1 MPVVTI
7 WEPRRY
13 VAGFASSQP
22 DAGSNPAPV
31 AGVRGKDSK
40 VREVP
45 RFHGETVR
53 RYREAG
59 EMALTLYGVGLADV
73 QRGHLLELDG
83 SHYFIERAELVEDG
97 QAYAVEGR
105 SVEALLDMEYDCYDM
120 PGSMYSGTSMGSF
133 YYGTSATT
141 ATPIMLLQ
149 TFTATRAG
157 MLYPYKVAGT
167 QAYPWAAGWWR
178 DKERI
183 GSTMVQLLASA
194 KDPAAAGTGVV
205 RDFGTYGAHLRTLCN
220 LFGFGYRCDLTWS
233 AERGLYL
240 VKWVVYDGTDNGV
253 VLRSTDPGVKGFSY
267 EWDTRDRVNMVVY
280 SYSDHYDSAG
290 AGTYDPDGP
299 KFTHYGVRLR
309 GGFMPGEVTNAA
321 EFAENMAPVYVD
333 LGEVPAS
340 VDEVQIDGDPAQT
353 AAWVESQ
360 VIDKVT
366 SQFATVEE
374 TATFE
379 YTNAGAYKYG
389 EHFNLGD
396 TVALYDTR
404 TGWAATQVLTSV
416 KTTYG
421 AGAAKAYAFEFG
433 NRRRTTADKIL
444 AKFGDVDRRT
454 ASYK

>member
-1 MPVVTI
+1 MSVVTI

-13 VAGFASSQP
+13 VAGFDSLAT
-22 DAGSNPAPV
+22 GGNPAPV

-45 RFHGETVR
+45 RFEGETVR

-59 EMALTLYGVGLADV
+59 EMALTLYGVNHADV

-83 SHYFIERAELVEDG
+83 THYFIERAELVEDG
-97 QAYAVEGR
+97 RAYAVEGR
-105 SVEALLDMEYDCYDM
+105 SIEALLDMEYDCYDL
-120 PGSMYSGTSMGSF
+120 PGNLYHGWTGGGNTYFGS
-133 YYGTSATT
+133 SATWLYPQ
-141 ATPIMLLQ
+141 ALLQ
-149 TFTATRAG
+149 TFTGTNPN
-157 MLYPYKVAGT
+157 MQPNKVAD
-167 QAYPWAAGWWR
+167 AYPWAAGWWR
-178 DKERI
+178 DQSRNGGTMAEMAASYKE
-183 GSTMVQLLASA
+183 G
-194 KDPAAAGTGVV
+194 AAPGTAVV
-205 RDFGTYGAHLRTLCN
+205 RDFTTYGAHLRTLCN
-220 LFGFGYRCDLTWS
+220 LFGYGYRCDLTWS
-233 AERGLYL
+233 AARGLYL

-253 VLRSTDPGVKGFSY
+253 TLRSTDPGVKGFSY

-280 SYSDHYDSAG
+280 SYSDHRNAETGVYDK
-290 AGTYDPDGP
+290 DGP
-299 KFTHYGVRLR
+299 KHTHYGTRLR
-309 GGFMPGEVTNAA
+309 NGFMPGEVTNAA

-333 LGEVPAS
+333 LGEVPES

-396 TVALYDTR
+396 TVALVDQR
-404 TGWAATQVLTSV
+404 TGWAATQVLTEV
-416 KTTYG
+416 TTSYNVG
-421 AGAAKAYAFEFG
+421 EAKAYAFAFG
-433 NRRRTTADKIL
+433 NRRRTTVDKVL